1 MTAEQLPAKAH
12 FMRRQLVCFELGITR
27 HTLRRM
33 LARDP
38 TFPRF
43 FEITPGIE
51 VIDRRDF
58 EAWIQDKR
66 LRSRV
71 KALTDPKSTNS
82 GHASQLPRAASS
94 AEAGASSPTT

>member
-1 MTAEQLPAKAH
+1 
-12 FMRRQLVCFELGITR
+12 MRRQLVCFELGITR

-38 TFPRF
+38 TFPQF

-58 EAWIQDKR
+58 EAWIRDKR
-66 LRSRV
+66 LRSRA
-71 KALTDPKSTNS
+71 KALTAPPSTKAS
-82 GHASQLPRAASS
+82 RASQLPRAGPAD
-94 AEAGASSPTT
+94 EAGASSSTT